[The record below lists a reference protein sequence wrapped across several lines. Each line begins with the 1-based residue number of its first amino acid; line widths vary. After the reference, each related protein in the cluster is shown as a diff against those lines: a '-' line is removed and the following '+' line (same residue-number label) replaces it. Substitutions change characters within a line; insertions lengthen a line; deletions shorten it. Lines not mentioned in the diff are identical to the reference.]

1 MKTLP
6 APRTVKV
13 AVLTFKTLAP
23 IAITGPMDLLTKSS
37 ELLKSAN
44 WEDVTTF
51 EVKLVS
57 LTLRPVRF
65 GRTVTLHPHATITKA
80 ERPDLILIPA
90 TDVNILESV
99 KANRAFIPWIKSCWA
114 RGTRVVSFCT
124 GAFLLAE
131 TGLLDGRVATTNWQN
146 ADLFRKNYPNVD
158 LQADRLIVDQG
169 KVITC
174 GAAMAFQDMILYL
187 IELYSGREAAVLTAK
202 TMLLE
207 LGRETQLPFTI
218 FSTQK
223 THNDRQILRIQ
234 ERIETQLNQ
243 PLDVEE
249 LARWGGM
256 SMRNFDRRFR
266 DATGDPPST
275 YIQKMRI
282 EKTKRLLESSTDSV
296 DQIMAKVGYEDG
308 RSFRR
313 LFRRFTSLSPRA
325 YRLKYGPRSQQR
337 SVSIVPPHDAT
348 RATAST
354 TPTSVGDFVVVPG
367 GLFGPQKA

>member
-1 MKTLP
+1 
-6 APRTVKV
+6 
-13 AVLTFKTLAP
+13 
-23 IAITGPMDLLTKSS
+23 MDLLTKSS

-44 WEDVTTF
+44 WEEVTTF

-65 GRTVTLHPHATITKA
+65 GRAVTLHPQATITTA

-90 TDVNILESV
+90 MDVNILESV
-99 KANRAFIPWIKSCWA
+99 KANRAFIPWIKSCWS

-124 GAFLLAE
+124 GGFLLAE
-131 TGLLDGRVATTNWQN
+131 TGLLDGRAATTNWQS

-158 LQADRLIVDQG
+158 LQVNRLIVDQG
-169 KVITC
+169 SVITS
-174 GAAMAFQDMILYL
+174 GAAAAYQDTILYL
-187 IELYSGREAAVLTAK
+187 IELYSGREAAILTAK

-207 LGRETQLPFTI
+207 LGRQTQLPFTI
-218 FSTQK
+218 FSNQK

-243 PLDVEE
+243 PLDIEE

-275 YIQKMRI
+275 YIQKMRV
-282 EKTKRLLESSTDSV
+282 EKTKRLLEASTDSV
-296 DQIMAKVGYEDG
+296 DQIMTKVGYEDG

-313 LFRRFTSLSPRA
+313 LFRRFTGLSPRA

-337 SVSIVPPHDAT
+337 SVSITPP
-348 RATAST
+348 
-354 TPTSVGDFVVVPG
+354 
-367 GLFGPQKA
+367 LKAIFPLHQGHGSISLQMLPSALRRHA